1 MHSFESQDSECSSCI
16 WWPVMMDSG
25 ELLVELSGFW
35 KACSAGGL
43 DLLVSGDGR
52 QRQQSQ

>member
-1 MHSFESQDSECSSCI
+1 MMDSSCS

-52 QRQQSQ
+52 QRQQSR